1 MSMQP
6 RGSFKEK
13 KSNVGPMYNGPMQQ
27 NLFEEEKNPFP
38 QADDSI
44 DMSMSMTS
52 TQSLVQSSRDTPS

>member
-1 MSMQP
+1 MQP

-44 DMSMSMTS
+44 DMS
-52 TQSLVQSSRDTPS
+52 